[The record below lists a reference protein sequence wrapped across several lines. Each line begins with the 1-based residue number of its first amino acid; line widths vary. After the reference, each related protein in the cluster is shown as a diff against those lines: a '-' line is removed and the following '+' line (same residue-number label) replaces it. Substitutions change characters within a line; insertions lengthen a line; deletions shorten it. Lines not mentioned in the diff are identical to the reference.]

1 MPPAFP
7 SSPGGAP
14 QGNLEVEQV
23 SADIF
28 DVFYVASKMKIE
40 FHELPANENDRHR
53 TKLMRIN
60 RKDRSLT
67 IFPTSTSR
75 RDTFLTP
82 KYDRIREI
90 TLMGTDSV
98 TELELDGRLRVTA
111 DDVIFLLEQLPRG
124 FTKDFDYGLGLLRRY
139 WPIVDAVEEL
149 SECSAI
155 VISSNRPTGIDAKTR
170 SFVISR
176 SDFERLRKKLDSIR
190 DVGQAAVR
198 SVKAAT
204 SHNILAA
211 LLGKPTI
218 PVRAGRHPIRKLIT
232 AAAEGK
238 LDPEDQDEL
247 LTLLAENTKVIAE
260 EKPRA
265 LARVKADIETVTLEH
280 LVEQFEKKL
289 AKNLEERY
297 WQDFLNQNPFIFHLA
312 FGYPVVRVQD
322 QASVGGVTLA
332 GSGGKI
338 ADFLAKNP
346 RTKNAAIIEIKKPS
360 AHLLNQKPLR
370 AGVYTPSAEL
380 SGSINQVLDQKYHFQ
395 KQIATLKD
403 NSGIHDI
410 ESYSVHCCLIIGTM
424 PQEKDRI
431 KSFELFRTNSKNV
444 EVVTFDELLEKL
456 TQLHKFLAAR
466 GEGST

>member
-28 DVFYVASKMKIE
+28 DVFYVPSKVKIE
-40 FHELPANENDRHR
+40 FHELPANDNDRHR
-53 TKLMRIN
+53 TKLIRIN

-82 KYDRIREI
+82 KHDRIRKI
-90 TLMGTDSV
+90 TLTGADSV
-98 TELELDGRLRVTA
+98 TELELDGTLRVMA

-124 FTKDFDYGLGLLRRY
+124 FTKDFDYGLGLARAY
-139 WPIVDAVEEL
+139 WPIVGAVEEL
-149 SECSAI
+149 SECSEI
-155 VISSNRPTGIDAKTR
+155 VISSNRPTGIDAKTQ
-170 SFVISR
+170 SFVIST
-176 SDFERLRKKLDSIR
+176 SDFERLRRSLDSIG
-190 DVGQAAVR
+190 DLGQAAVR

-204 SHNILAA
+204 SHNILAE
-211 LLGKPTI
+211 LLGEPTI
-218 PVRAGRHPIRKLIT
+218 PVRAGRHPTRKLIT

-238 LDPEDQDEL
+238 LDPRAQDEL

-280 LVEQFEKKL
+280 LIEQFEKKL
-289 AKNLEERY
+289 AKNLEERC

-312 FGYPVVRVQD
+312 FGYPVVTVQD

-338 ADFLAKNP
+338 TDFLAKNP
-346 RTKNAAIIEIKKPS
+346 RTNNAAIVEIKRPG
-360 AHLLNQKPLR
+360 ARLLNQKPVR

-395 KQIATLKD
+395 KDIATLK
-403 NSGIHDI
+403 NNTGIHDI

-424 PQEKDRI
+424 PREDDQI
-431 KSFELFRTNSKNV
+431 KSFELFRNNSKNV

-456 TQLHKFLAAR
+456 TQLYQFLAAR